1 MNTTSNIQC
10 LFPHNA
16 NFEAIASM
24 RATLPFADDVIDALG
39 ALSSAILKD
48 RRSRQYPDVVT
59 FAFFIRK
66 SNLVVLKNNSQLS
79 TLNSQLRLGR
89 GLIFH
94 IAPSNVPINFGY
106 SMVAGLL
113 AGNNNV
119 VRVSQKEFPQVN
131 LIAEL
136 MNSVYEKGDA
146 KALDRVALVKYDRS
160 DKEAT
165 DYFSSICNTRVI
177 WGGDATISKI
187 RESEIP
193 ARSFDVCFADRY
205 SMAAINADELVSEQN
220 IGRLAEGFYNDT
232 YLFDQNACSAPHLVV
247 WTGREENI
255 CKAKELFWNAVHDV
269 VSKKYQFQ
277 SVMAVDKQT
286 ALFRQAVAMNITQ
299 EGFKD
304 NLLRRVALKE
314 IDSRIDDYRCTCGYF
329 TEYTAASL
337 DELDKIIKNKYQT
350 LVYYGFEH
358 SELEQFVL
366 KNRLIGIDR
375 IVPIGHTT
383 DFDLVWDGYDLIKT
397 LSRVVSVK

>member
-1 MNTTSNIQC
+1 MCASNNIRC
-10 LFPHNA
+10 LFPHNV
-16 NFEAIASM
+16 NFEALASM

-48 RRSRQYPDVVT
+48 RRSRQYPDIVT

-119 VRVSQKEFPQVN
+119 VRVSQKDFPQVN

-165 DYFSSICNTRVI
+165 DYFSSICNARVI
-177 WGGDATISKI
+177 WGGDSTIAKI
-187 RESEIP
+187 RESAIS

-247 WTGREENI
+247 WTGSEENI

-314 IDSRIDDYRCTCGYF
+314 IDGRIDDYRCTCGYF

-350 LVYYGFEH
+350 LAYYGFEH

-383 DFDLVWDGYDLIKT
+383 DFDLVWDGYDLVNM